1 MELGWGLVA
10 LLMIEFRGVRAQ
22 QSAGQGS
29 MSHKLDLLQGR
40 GLLVGDGL
48 ALLVDGITG
57 AKVGVVDEWV

>member
-1 MELGWGLVA
+1 
-10 LLMIEFRGVRAQ
+10 MIEFRGVRAQ